1 MNHFMTYFLLG
12 ISLAA
17 PIGSINAAQLE
28 RGARLGFTHA
38 WLIGLGA
45 MCADLIYM
53 LLIYFGLAHFLTTPF
68 LKTFL
73 WFFGSFV
80 LLYTGI
86 ESLQSMKAINGNHSR
101 AHPTQSSSFRTGF
114 LMSLMNPLSIL
125 FWLGIYG
132 PILADSIQHA
142 GARSILLNSAGIFT
156 GILLWDIFMAGFASS
171 IHRFGS
177 PKLLPVISAVSGLS
191 LIGFG
196 LYFGYQAICQLAM

>member
-1 MNHFMTYFLLG
+1 MNHFMTYFFLG
-12 ISLAA
+12 ISLSA

-28 RGARLGFTHA
+28 RGARHGFTHA

-86 ESLQSMKAINGNHSR
+86 ETLQSLKVTNSNKDRIHP
-101 AHPTQSSSFRTGF
+101 AHSSSFRTGF
-114 LMSLMNPLSIL
+114 LMALMNPLNIL

-132 PILADSIQHA
+132 SILADSMQQF
-142 GARSILLNSAGIFT
+142 GMSNILLNSAGIFA
-156 GILLWDIFMAGFASS
+156 GILLWDILMAGFASS

-177 PKLLPVISAVSGLS
+177 PKLLPYISAVSGLS

-196 LYFGYQAICQLAM
+196 LYFGYQAVCLLAV